1 MPGISQLIK
10 LALVFGSV
18 AVNASPKFNNARPRT
33 FEIRAPQAPAPAAPA
48 PPAAA
53 PAPAPAPAAPPAA
66 PGAPA
71 PPAAGGLTD
80 VDILQL

>member
-1 MPGISQLIK
+1 MPGFSQLIK

-33 FEIRAPQAPAPAAPA
+33 FEIRAPQAPAPAAAPA
-48 PPAAA
+48 PGAPAP
-53 PAPAPAPAAPPAA
+53 PAPAPAPAA
-66 PGAPA
+66 
-71 PPAAGGLTD
+71 AGNLTD